1 MIDKENITI
10 KKNVQK
16 IISAGSSIRL
26 AGIFFLLIF
35 FLSVI
40 IAIYSS
46 NVTDYNLMKY
56 IVVSGSVISLILFFV
71 AALLIINAGEKLM
84 TSEVAIEAEGAKGV
98 EFLTK
103 SFQAGKSFQGGL
115 IVVTDELGEHG
126 LICSSTDLG
135 KLKIIDAIEACHN
148 YNSDGYTDWF
158 FPNKQELQLIYSNLH
173 LKGLGNF
180 VDQGYGCSIP
190 NDKEGICIMN
200 FEDGSINSYMKD
212 VPARVIAVRA
222 F

>member
-98 EFLTK
+98 EF
-103 SFQAGKSFQGGL
+103 
-115 IVVTDELGEHG
+115 
-126 LICSSTDLG
+126 
-135 KLKIIDAIEACHN
+135 
-148 YNSDGYTDWF
+148 
-158 FPNKQELQLIYSNLH
+158 
-173 LKGLGNF
+173 
-180 VDQGYGCSIP
+180 
-190 NDKEGICIMN
+190 
-200 FEDGSINSYMKD
+200 
-212 VPARVIAVRA
+212 
-222 F
+222 